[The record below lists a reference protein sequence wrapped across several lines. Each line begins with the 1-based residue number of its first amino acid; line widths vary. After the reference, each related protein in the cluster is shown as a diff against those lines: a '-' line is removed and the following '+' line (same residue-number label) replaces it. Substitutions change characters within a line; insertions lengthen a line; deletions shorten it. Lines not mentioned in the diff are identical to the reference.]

1 MIKVP
6 LALEGLTPEE
16 IELVCEVFRSGNLT
30 MGERVLRFE
39 HEFAEKFKSNFAIM
53 VNSGSS
59 ANLLALEV
67 LRTITQ
73 KKSLGKKHDFYVAVP
88 AVLWPTSL
96 WPIIQLGFKVLLID
110 TKPNSLEIDFDQ
122 LRQAK
127 EEYGSKLIGAVLIH
141 PLGKALDLNSIQDLK
156 QDPDFFI
163 LEDNCESIGSGN
175 NNKYA
180 GTVGDFGSFSFYY
193 SHHMTTVEGGM
204 ITTNN
209 EEYANELLSMRAH
222 GWTRNRIDKKAIED
236 TNSNLSKEFLFVTSG
251 FNVRPM
257 DFQGALGSSQ
267 LRKLDLFIDK
277 RIENARVVHNS
288 IENSM
293 FHLIGSESLDTPNS
307 ILTPSAETPHSW
319 MALPISINLDKIDVS
334 EIRSRIEDAGIST
347 RPILA
352 GNFSSQP
359 ASKDPNIQMYG
370 GLENSKATYRKSFMI
385 GNHHNYSTEQI
396 QLMGNV
402 LVKVSNYYE

>member
-1 MIKVP
+1 
-6 LALEGLTPEE
+6 
-16 IELVCEVFRSGNLT
+16 
-30 MGERVLRFE
+30 
-39 HEFAEKFKSNFAIM
+39 
-53 VNSGSS
+53 
-59 ANLLALEV
+59 
-67 LRTITQ
+67 
-73 KKSLGKKHDFYVAVP
+73 
-88 AVLWPTSL
+88 
-96 WPIIQLGFKVLLID
+96 
-110 TKPNSLEIDFDQ
+110 
-122 LRQAK
+122 
-127 EEYGSKLIGAVLIH
+127 
-141 PLGKALDLNSIQDLK
+141 
-156 QDPDFFI
+156 
-163 LEDNCESIGSGN
+163 
-175 NNKYA
+175 
-180 GTVGDFGSFSFYY
+180 
-193 SHHMTTVEGGM
+193 MTTVEGGM

-267 LRKLDLFIDK
+267 LRKLDLFIAK

-293 FHLIGSESLDTPNS
+293 FHLIGSESLDTPHS

-352 GNFSSQP
+352 GDFSSQP

-402 LVKVSNYYE
+402 LVKVSNCYE